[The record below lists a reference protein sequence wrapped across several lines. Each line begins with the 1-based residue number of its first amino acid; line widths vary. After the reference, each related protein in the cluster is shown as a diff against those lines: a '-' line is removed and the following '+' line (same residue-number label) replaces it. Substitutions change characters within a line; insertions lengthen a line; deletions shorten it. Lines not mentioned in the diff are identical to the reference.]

1 MTNSDYLIKAAVKK
15 LSEKFN
21 QTFSEKIEEVNTVA
35 QEFPGI
41 FKKELEI
48 LINEIIKEA
57 ECMKEDANSSSKYEY
72 ENEIK
77 QKDNLKNKC
86 DKKIKEIHF
95 LLKDLNKELNIQP

>member
-21 QTFSEKIEEVNTVA
+21 QTFSEKIEEVNSVA

-48 LINEIIKEA
+48 LIDEIIKEA
-57 ECMKEDANSSSKYEY
+57 EVMKEDANSSSKYE
-72 ENEIK
+72 NEIK
-77 QKDNLKNKC
+77 QKDNPKNKC
-86 DKKIKEIHF
+86 DKKMKEIHF

>member
-21 QTFSEKIEEVNTVA
+21 QTFSEKIGELNSVA
-35 QEFPGI
+35 QELPDI

-48 LINEIIKEA
+48 LIDEIIKEA
-57 ECMKEDANSSSKYEY
+57 EFMKEDANSSKKY

-77 QKDNLKNKC
+77 QKDNPKKKC

-95 LLKDLNKELNIQP
+95 LLKDLNQELNIQP